1 MTMGLL
7 FLGQAAAKAN
17 QAKIEADQHAKAR
30 RDRVLH
36 GLNAQGEL
44 SEDDRLLL
52 ADIQRQLTAGHLQP
66 STRCCPECHQHFA
79 LVQMR
84 DVTVDYCT
92 RCRSCWFDPGE
103 LGLVTGTAHDIPA
116 VQTIHRNGKYRCP
129 ICDAVMRESTYQK
142 PFNMLVDRCPHRH
155 GVYLEQGELERA
167 LKMT

>member
-1 MTMGLL
+1 MSMGLL
-7 FLGQAAAKAN
+7 FIGQTAAKAN
-17 QAKIEADQHAKAR
+17 QAKFEADQNAKAR
-30 RDRVLH
+30 RDRVLS
-36 GLNAQGEL
+36 GLGAQGTL

-52 ADIQRQLTAGHLQP
+52 ADIQRQLSAGHLQS
-66 STRCCPECHQHFA
+66 STRCCPECHQNFA

-103 LGLVTGTAHDIPA
+103 LGLVAGTAHDIPA
-116 VQTIHRNGKYRCP
+116 VLGAGRAGKYGCP
-129 ICDAVMRESTYQK
+129 ICDKPMRETTYCK
-142 PFNMLVDRCPHRH
+142 PFNLLVDRCPSGH